1 MATRRLNSLSE
12 RPRWASA
19 ALLLASVWAGACLL
33 SVSPVLAQPGP
44 QLPEKT
50 LVDPLDG
57 HTFTVALPASMNSLG
72 GTDSDGCSYASGPQV
87 RTYAV
92 ATSPT
97 SLYSARIEEWGEGVT
112 PKSKEALLKL
122 LIPLGADIERASSLH
137 PAERYELAAAISEQI
152 GRDGFTIG
160 DLFLHG
166 AWTIRDTIV
175 GFLPAVQGSSDAWQK
190 LGELVKMSRSVTHP
204 RGRTIALFDM
214 ARLSHRGGL
223 IHERDALLAQLDN
236 FEDAGLG
243 AVAKRAQFGVRVE
256 AENRL
261 LRKARERY
269 LQGVEARS
277 RGAEDRA
284 LYRFLAAEL
293 ARRVGDFETAEAELG
308 ALALDNSI
316 PKDVKGLVADVRSVL
331 KVQARSV
338 TEAVSTTE
346 GGTK

>member
-1 MATRRLNSLSE
+1 M
-12 RPRWASA
+12 
-19 ALLLASVWAGACLL
+19 
-33 SVSPVLAQPGP
+33 
-44 QLPEKT
+44 
-50 LVDPLDG
+50 DPLDG
-57 HTFTVALPASMNSLG
+57 HTFTVSVLASVNSLG

-87 RTYAV
+87 RAYSI

-97 SLYSARIEEWGEGVT
+97 SLYSARIEEWGKGIT
-112 PKSKEALLKL
+112 KENREEVLKL
-122 LIPLGADIERASSLH
+122 LIPLGADIGTASSLH
-137 PAERYELAAAISEQI
+137 PAERYELAAAISDQL
-152 GRDGFTIG
+152 GRDAFTIG

-166 AWTIRDTIV
+166 AWTVRDTIV
-175 GFLPAVQGSSDAWQK
+175 GFLPSVQGSGDAWQK

-214 ARLSHRGGL
+214 ARLAHRGGF

-243 AVAKRAQFGVRVE
+243 ALAKRAQFGVRVE

-269 LQGVEARS
+269 LQGIGARS
-277 RGAEDRA
+277 RGAGDRA
-284 LYRFLAAEL
+284 IYRFLAAEL

-308 ALALDNSI
+308 ALDLDNSV
-316 PKDVKGLVADVRSVL
+316 PKDVKGLVRDVRSVL
-331 KVQARSV
+331 KVQARSA

>member
-1 MATRRLNSLSE
+1 
-12 RPRWASA
+12 
-19 ALLLASVWAGACLL
+19 
-33 SVSPVLAQPGP
+33 
-44 QLPEKT
+44 
-50 LVDPLDG
+50 
-57 HTFTVALPASMNSLG
+57 
-72 GTDSDGCSYASGPQV
+72 
-87 RTYAV
+87 
-92 ATSPT
+92 
-97 SLYSARIEEWGEGVT
+97 
-112 PKSKEALLKL
+112 LKL
-122 LIPLGADIERASSLH
+122 LVPLGADVGNVASLH
-137 PAERYELAAAISEQI
+137 PAERYELAAAISEQL

-166 AWTIRDTIV
+166 AWTIRDTVV
-175 GFLPAVQGSSDAWQK
+175 GFLPAVQGSGDAWQK
-190 LGELVKMSRSVTHP
+190 LGELVEMSRSVTHP

-214 ARLSHRGGL
+214 ARLAHRGGF

-269 LQGVEARS
+269 LHALEARA
-277 RGAEDRA
+277 RVPKDRVF
-284 LYRFLAAEL
+284 YRFLAAEL

-308 ALALDNSI
+308 ALDLDNSV
-316 PKDVKGLVADVRSVL
+316 PKDVKGLVGDVRSVL

-338 TEAVSTTE
+338 TEAVSATK

>member
-1 MATRRLNSLSE
+1 MATRRLNSPSE
-12 RPRWASA
+12 HSRWSSAA
-19 ALLLASVWAGACLL
+19 ALLGSVWAGGCLL
-33 SVSPVLAQPGP
+33 LVVPAFAQSGG
-44 QLPEKT
+44 LPEET
-50 LVDPLDG
+50 LVDPLDD
-57 HTFTVALPASMNSLG
+57 HVFKVSVVPSVNSLG

-97 SLYSARIEEWGEGVT
+97 SLYSARIEEWGKGVT
-112 PKSKEALLKL
+112 EKNKEDLLKL
-122 LIPLGADIERASSLH
+122 LVPLGAEVGNAGSLH
-137 PAERYELAAAISEQI
+137 PAERYELAAAVSDQL
-152 GRDGFTIG
+152 GRDGFTVG

-166 AWTIRDTIV
+166 AWTVRDTIV
-175 GFLPAVQGSSDAWQK
+175 GFLPSVRGSGDAWKK
-190 LGELVKMSRSVTHP
+190 LGELVEMSRSVTHP

-214 ARLSHRGGL
+214 ARLAHRGGF

-243 AVAKRAQFGVRVE
+243 ALAKRAQFGVRVE

-269 LQGVEARS
+269 LKGLEARS
-277 RGAEDRA
+277 RDTEDRVF
-284 LYRFLAAEL
+284 YRFLAAEL

-308 ALALDNSI
+308 ALALDKGV
-316 PKDVKGLVADVRSVL
+316 PKDVKGLIGDVRSVL
-331 KVQARSV
+331 KVQARSA
-338 TEAVSTTE
+338 TEAVAATQ